1 MSDSVVERHEKES
14 PDDREVNGPFD
25 AREAIDVKPYVDFGG
40 MLVLPREGLQLRLEV
55 EEESKRVVAIT
66 IELDGSILQVQ
77 AFAAS
82 RSEGLWAEIRSQIT
96 SQVTGQGG
104 TVEIF
109 EGVLG
114 TSIRAKLAGAVAG
127 AAGSDAIFVG
137 VDGPRWFLR
146 GVISGSAISDDAA
159 LDLVVEVFRGIVVNR
174 GNAPMPPRDLIP
186 LRIPA
191 PPMVASD
198 VTTDTGQ

>member
-82 RSEGLWAEIRSQIT
+82 RSEGLWAEIRSQID

-104 TVEIF
+104 TVETF

-114 TSIRAKLAGAVAG
+114 TSIRAKLAGTVAG

-146 GVISGSAISDDAA
+146 GVISGSAISDEAA
-159 LDLVVEVFRGIVVNR
+159 LDLVIEVFRGIVVNR

-191 PPMVASD
+191 PPMAASD
-198 VTTDTGQ
+198 VKTDTGQ